1 MVGTRNEEPAYNGLA
16 HLNEH
21 MLFKGTEKR
30 GAASINNLLENV
42 GGELNAYTTKE
53 ETVVH
58 ATVLKEDLRRAVE
71 LLLELLFTSTYP
83 DKELLKEREVVYE
96 EIISYKDSP
105 ADSIY
110 EDFECRLFEGHPLQ
124 YPILGTRK
132 TLSRIESSTLKEYLH
147 KWFIPDNMAISVVA
161 DMEESQV
168 VKIVERALRKYCPGQ
183 HCDIIRES
191 TPQPL
196 VAGTAGF
203 GTAGFGTAG
212 GGTAGG
218 VGTSCG
224 TAGFGAAGGGT
235 APGAGTSCCG
245 MVCGRTAGGGTVGGG
260 TAPGGGTSCGGTV
273 GGCTAGGD
281 TAADGATPLA
291 WTPVPPFRIEINKK
305 HHQAHCIIGTRAY
318 SYTQERE
325 RLALAL
331 LANILGG
338 PAMNAR
344 LNTVLRE
351 KNALVYTVEAC
362 FNPYSDTGLFTIYFG
377 CDKPLVER
385 SLRLVRKELER
396 VIEAPLSSRALANAK
411 KQLLGQ
417 LAIASDNSEAQCL
430 SMGKSMM
437 IFGYIEP
444 METTRSKIESLTSS
458 ELQRVAQEILA
469 WDNLSILIYK

>member
-1 MVGTRNEEPAYNGLA
+1 MKFSFKRVTSPVAVCAVSTMVGTRNEEPAYNGLA

-30 GAASINNLLENV
+30 GAASINNILENV

-196 VAGTAGF
+196 VAGTAG
-203 GTAGFGTAG
+203 
-212 GGTAGG
+212 
-218 VGTSCG
+218 
-224 TAGFGAAGGGT
+224 
-235 APGAGTSCCG
+235 
-245 MVCGRTAGGGTVGGG
+245 GRTAGGGTAAGEA
-260 TAPGGGTSCGGTV
+260 APL
-273 GGCTAGGD
+273 D
-281 TAADGATPLA
+281 

-444 METTRSKIESLTSS
+444 METTRAKIESLTSS

>member
-1 MVGTRNEEPAYNGLA
+1 MAVCAVSTMVGTRNEEPAYNGLA

-196 VAGTAGF
+196 VV
-203 GTAGFGTAG
+203 GTAG
-212 GGTAGG
+212 GRT
-218 VGTSCG
+218 
-224 TAGFGAAGGGT
+224 AAGEA
-235 APGAGTSCCG
+235 APL
-245 MVCGRTAGGGTVGGG
+245 
-260 TAPGGGTSCGGTV
+260 
-273 GGCTAGGD
+273 D
-281 TAADGATPLA
+281 

-444 METTRSKIESLTSS
+444 METTRAKIESLTAA

>member
-1 MVGTRNEEPAYNGLA
+1 MKFSFKRVSSPVAVCAVSTMVGTRNEEPAYNGLA

-191 TPQPL
+191 TLQPL
-196 VAGTAGF
+196 VAGTAG
-203 GTAGFGTAG
+203 
-212 GGTAGG
+212 
-218 VGTSCG
+218 
-224 TAGFGAAGGGT
+224 
-235 APGAGTSCCG
+235 
-245 MVCGRTAGGGTVGGG
+245 GRTAGGGTAAGEA
-260 TAPGGGTSCGGTV
+260 APL
-273 GGCTAGGD
+273 D
-281 TAADGATPLA
+281 

-458 ELQRVAQEILA
+458 ELQRVAQEILT

>member
-1 MVGTRNEEPAYNGLA
+1 MKFSFKRVSSPVAVCAVSTMVGTRNEEPAYNGLA

-196 VAGTAGF
+196 VAGTAG
-203 GTAGFGTAG
+203 

-218 VGTSCG
+218 RT
-224 TAGFGAAGGGT
+224 AAGEA
-235 APGAGTSCCG
+235 APL
-245 MVCGRTAGGGTVGGG
+245 
-260 TAPGGGTSCGGTV
+260 
-273 GGCTAGGD
+273 D
-281 TAADGATPLA
+281 

-444 METTRSKIESLTSS
+444 METTRAKIESLTAA

>member
-191 TPQPL
+191 TLQPL

-203 GTAGFGTAG
+203 G
-212 GGTAGG
+212 
-218 VGTSCG
+218 
-224 TAGFGAAGGGT
+224 AA
-235 APGAGTSCCG
+235 
-245 MVCGRTAGGGTVGGG
+245 
-260 TAPGGGTSCGGTV
+260 
-273 GGCTAGGD
+273 GGCTAEGE
-281 TAADGATPLA
+281 AAPLD

-444 METTRSKIESLTSS
+444 METTRSKIESLTAS

>member
-191 TPQPL
+191 TLQPL

-203 GTAGFGTAG
+203 GTAGGCTAG

-218 VGTSCG
+218 RT
-224 TAGFGAAGGGT
+224 AAGEA
-235 APGAGTSCCG
+235 APL
-245 MVCGRTAGGGTVGGG
+245 
-260 TAPGGGTSCGGTV
+260 
-273 GGCTAGGD
+273 D
-281 TAADGATPLA
+281 

-396 VIEAPLSSRALANAK
+396 VIEAPLSFRALANAK

-444 METTRSKIESLTSS
+444 METTRAKIESLTSS

>member
-1 MVGTRNEEPAYNGLA
+1 MKFSFKRVSSPVAVCAVSTMVGTRNEEPAYNGLA

-191 TPQPL
+191 TLQPL
-196 VAGTAGF
+196 VAGTAG
-203 GTAGFGTAG
+203 
-212 GGTAGG
+212 
-218 VGTSCG
+218 
-224 TAGFGAAGGGT
+224 
-235 APGAGTSCCG
+235 
-245 MVCGRTAGGGTVGGG
+245 GRTAGEA
-260 TAPGGGTSCGGTV
+260 API
-273 GGCTAGGD
+273 D
-281 TAADGATPLA
+281 

-458 ELQRVAQEILA
+458 ELQRVAQEILT

>member
-1 MVGTRNEEPAYNGLA
+1 MKFSFKRVSSPVVVCAVSTMVGTRNEEPAYNGLA

-147 KWFIPDNMAISVVA
+147 KWFVPDNMAISVVA

-191 TPQPL
+191 TLQPL

-203 GTAGFGTAG
+203 GTAGGCTAG

-218 VGTSCG
+218 RT
-224 TAGFGAAGGGT
+224 AAGEA
-235 APGAGTSCCG
+235 APL
-245 MVCGRTAGGGTVGGG
+245 
-260 TAPGGGTSCGGTV
+260 
-273 GGCTAGGD
+273 D
-281 TAADGATPLA
+281 

-444 METTRSKIESLTSS
+444 METTRAKIESLTAA

>member
-1 MVGTRNEEPAYNGLA
+1 MKFSFKRVTSPVAVCAVSTMVGTRNEEPAYNGLA

-30 GAASINNLLENV
+30 GAASINNILENV

-110 EDFECRLFEGHPLQ
+110 EDFECRLFEGHPLK

-161 DMEESQV
+161 DMEEFQV

-191 TPQPL
+191 TLQPL
-196 VAGTAGF
+196 VA
-203 GTAGFGTAG
+203 GTAG

-218 VGTSCG
+218 RT
-224 TAGFGAAGGGT
+224 AAGEA
-235 APGAGTSCCG
+235 APLDWTS
-245 MVCGRTAGGGTVGGG
+245 
-260 TAPGGGTSCGGTV
+260 
-273 GGCTAGGD
+273 
-281 TAADGATPLA
+281 
-291 WTPVPPFRIEINKK
+291 VPPFRIEINKK

-444 METTRSKIESLTSS
+444 METTRAKIESLTAS

>member
-1 MVGTRNEEPAYNGLA
+1 MKFSFKRVSSPVAVCAVSTMVGTRNEEPAYNGLA

-147 KWFIPDNMAISVVA
+147 KWFVPDNMAISVVA

-191 TPQPL
+191 PLQPL

-203 GTAGFGTAG
+203 GTAGGCTAG

-218 VGTSCG
+218 RT
-224 TAGFGAAGGGT
+224 AAGEA
-235 APGAGTSCCG
+235 APL
-245 MVCGRTAGGGTVGGG
+245 
-260 TAPGGGTSCGGTV
+260 
-273 GGCTAGGD
+273 D
-281 TAADGATPLA
+281 

-417 LAIASDNSEAQCL
+417 LSIASDNSEAQCL

>member
-1 MVGTRNEEPAYNGLA
+1 MKFSFKRVTSPVAVCAVSTMVGTRNEEPAYNGLA

-191 TPQPL
+191 TLQPL

-203 GTAGFGTAG
+203 GTAG
-212 GGTAGG
+212 GGTA
-218 VGTSCG
+218 
-224 TAGFGAAGGGT
+224 AGEAA
-235 APGAGTSCCG
+235 
-245 MVCGRTAGGGTVGGG
+245 
-260 TAPGGGTSCGGTV
+260 
-273 GGCTAGGD
+273 
-281 TAADGATPLA
+281 PLD

-458 ELQRVAQEILA
+458 ELQRVAQEILT

>member
-1 MVGTRNEEPAYNGLA
+1 MKFSFKRVTSPVAVCAVSTMVGTRNEEPAYNGLA

-147 KWFIPDNMAISVVA
+147 KWFVPDNMAISVVA

-191 TPQPL
+191 IPQPL
-196 VAGTAGF
+196 VAGTAG
-203 GTAGFGTAG
+203 

-218 VGTSCG
+218 RT
-224 TAGFGAAGGGT
+224 AAGEA
-235 APGAGTSCCG
+235 APL
-245 MVCGRTAGGGTVGGG
+245 
-260 TAPGGGTSCGGTV
+260 
-273 GGCTAGGD
+273 D
-281 TAADGATPLA
+281 

-444 METTRSKIESLTSS
+444 METTRAKIESLTAA

>member
-1 MVGTRNEEPAYNGLA
+1 MKFSFKRVTSPVAVCAVSTMVGTRNEEPAYNGLA

-191 TPQPL
+191 TLQPL
-196 VAGTAGF
+196 VA
-203 GTAGFGTAG
+203 GTAG

-218 VGTSCG
+218 G
-224 TAGFGAAGGGT
+224 TA
-235 APGAGTSCCG
+235 
-245 MVCGRTAGGGTVGGG
+245 
-260 TAPGGGTSCGGTV
+260 
-273 GGCTAGGD
+273 GGCTAAGE
-281 TAADGATPLA
+281 AAPLD

-444 METTRSKIESLTSS
+444 METTRAKIESLTAA
-458 ELQRVAQEILA
+458 ELQRVAQEILT

>member
-1 MVGTRNEEPAYNGLA
+1 MKFSFKRVSSPVAVCAVSTMVGTRNEEPAYNGLA

-83 DKELLKEREVVYE
+83 DKELFKEREVVYE

-147 KWFIPDNMAISVVA
+147 KWFVPDNMAISVVA

-196 VAGTAGF
+196 VAGA
-203 GTAGFGTAG
+203 
-212 GGTAGG
+212 
-218 VGTSCG
+218 
-224 TAGFGAAGGGT
+224 AGFGAA
-235 APGAGTSCCG
+235 
-245 MVCGRTAGGGTVGGG
+245 GGG

-273 GGCTAGGD
+273 GGGTAPGGGTSCCGMVCGRTAGAG
-281 TAADGATPLA
+281 TAADGATPLV

-444 METTRSKIESLTSS
+444 METTRSKIESLTAA

>member
-168 VKIVERALRKYCPGQ
+168 VKIVERALRK
-183 HCDIIRES
+183 
-191 TPQPL
+191 
-196 VAGTAGF
+196 
-203 GTAGFGTAG
+203 
-212 GGTAGG
+212 
-218 VGTSCG
+218 
-224 TAGFGAAGGGT
+224 
-235 APGAGTSCCG
+235 
-245 MVCGRTAGGGTVGGG
+245 
-260 TAPGGGTSCGGTV
+260 
-273 GGCTAGGD
+273 
-281 TAADGATPLA
+281 
-291 WTPVPPFRIEINKK
+291 
-305 HHQAHCIIGTRAY
+305 
-318 SYTQERE
+318 
-325 RLALAL
+325 
-331 LANILGG
+331 
-338 PAMNAR
+338 
-344 LNTVLRE
+344 
-351 KNALVYTVEAC
+351 
-362 FNPYSDTGLFTIYFG
+362 
-377 CDKPLVER
+377 
-385 SLRLVRKELER
+385 
-396 VIEAPLSSRALANAK
+396 
-411 KQLLGQ
+411 
-417 LAIASDNSEAQCL
+417 
-430 SMGKSMM
+430 
-437 IFGYIEP
+437 
-444 METTRSKIESLTSS
+444 
-458 ELQRVAQEILA
+458 
-469 WDNLSILIYK
+469 

>member
-1 MVGTRNEEPAYNGLA
+1 MKFSFKRVSSPVAVCAVSTMVGTRNEEPAYNGLA

-147 KWFIPDNMAISVVA
+147 KWFVPDNMAISVVA

-191 TPQPL
+191 TLQPL
-196 VAGTAGF
+196 VAGTVS
-203 GTAGFGTAG
+203 GTAGGSTSCDGTACGRIAG

-218 VGTSCG
+218 RT
-224 TAGFGAAGGGT
+224 AAGEA
-235 APGAGTSCCG
+235 APL
-245 MVCGRTAGGGTVGGG
+245 
-260 TAPGGGTSCGGTV
+260 
-273 GGCTAGGD
+273 D
-281 TAADGATPLA
+281 

-437 IFGYIEP
+437 VFGYIEP
-444 METTRSKIESLTSS
+444 METTRAKIESLTAE
-458 ELQRVAQEILA
+458 ELQRVSREILS
-469 WDNLSILIYK
+469 WDTLSILIYK

>member
-1 MVGTRNEEPAYNGLA
+1 MKFSFKRVTSPVAVCAVSTMVGTRNEEPAYNGLA

-147 KWFIPDNMAISVVA
+147 KWFVPDNMAISVVA

-196 VAGTAGF
+196 VAGTAG
-203 GTAGFGTAG
+203 

-218 VGTSCG
+218 RT
-224 TAGFGAAGGGT
+224 AAGEA
-235 APGAGTSCCG
+235 APL
-245 MVCGRTAGGGTVGGG
+245 
-260 TAPGGGTSCGGTV
+260 
-273 GGCTAGGD
+273 D
-281 TAADGATPLA
+281 

-444 METTRSKIESLTSS
+444 METTRAKIESLTAA

>member
-1 MVGTRNEEPAYNGLA
+1 MKFSFKRVSSPVAVCAVSTMVGTRNEEPAYNGLA

-147 KWFIPDNMAISVVA
+147 KWFVPDNMAISVVA

-191 TPQPL
+191 TLQPL

-203 GTAGFGTAG
+203 GTAGGCTAG

-218 VGTSCG
+218 RT
-224 TAGFGAAGGGT
+224 AAGEA
-235 APGAGTSCCG
+235 APL
-245 MVCGRTAGGGTVGGG
+245 
-260 TAPGGGTSCGGTV
+260 
-273 GGCTAGGD
+273 D
-281 TAADGATPLA
+281 

-444 METTRSKIESLTSS
+444 METTRAKIESLTAA

>member
-191 TPQPL
+191 TLQPL
-196 VAGTAGF
+196 VA
-203 GTAGFGTAG
+203 
-212 GGTAGG
+212 GTAGG
-218 VGTSCG
+218 VGTSCSG
-224 TAGFGAAGGGT
+224 TA
-235 APGAGTSCCG
+235 
-245 MVCGRTAGGGTVGGG
+245 
-260 TAPGGGTSCGGTV
+260 
-273 GGCTAGGD
+273 GGCTAGFGTLGGG
-281 TAADGATPLA
+281 TAADGATPLV

>member
-1 MVGTRNEEPAYNGLA
+1 MAVCAVSTMVGTRNEEPAYNGLA

-196 VAGTAGF
+196 VV
-203 GTAGFGTAG
+203 GTAG
-212 GGTAGG
+212 GRT
-218 VGTSCG
+218 
-224 TAGFGAAGGGT
+224 AAGEA
-235 APGAGTSCCG
+235 APL
-245 MVCGRTAGGGTVGGG
+245 
-260 TAPGGGTSCGGTV
+260 
-273 GGCTAGGD
+273 D
-281 TAADGATPLA
+281 

>member
-1 MVGTRNEEPAYNGLA
+1 MKFSFKRVTSPVAVCAVSTMVGTRNEEPAYNGLA

-191 TPQPL
+191 SLQPL
-196 VAGTAGF
+196 VAGTAGG
-203 GTAGFGTAG
+203 GTAPGGGTAG

-218 VGTSCG
+218 GTAGGC
-224 TAGFGAAGGGT
+224 TAGFGT
-235 APGAGTSCCG
+235 L
-245 MVCGRTAGGGTVGGG
+245 GGG
-260 TAPGGGTSCGGTV
+260 TAPGG
-273 GGCTAGGD
+273 TAGGR
-281 TAADGATPLA
+281 TAAGEAAPLD

-458 ELQRVAQEILA
+458 ELQRVAQEIRA
-469 WDNLSILIYK
+469 CDNLSILIYK

>member
-1 MVGTRNEEPAYNGLA
+1 MKFSFKRVSSPVAVCAVSTMVGTRNEEPAYNGLA

-58 ATVLKEDLRRAVE
+58 ATVLKEDLRRAVD

-161 DMEESQV
+161 DMEESHV

-203 GTAGFGTAG
+203 GAAG

-218 VGTSCG
+218 C
-224 TAGFGAAGGGT
+224 TAGFGT
-235 APGAGTSCCG
+235 L
-245 MVCGRTAGGGTVGGG
+245 GGG
-260 TAPGGGTSCGGTV
+260 TAPGGGTSCCGMVGGGTAP
-273 GGCTAGGD
+273 GGTAGGR
-281 TAADGATPLA
+281 TAAGEAASLD

-444 METTRSKIESLTSS
+444 METTRAKIESLTSS

>member
-147 KWFIPDNMAISVVA
+147 KWFVPDNMAISVVA

-191 TPQPL
+191 TLQPL
-196 VAGTAGF
+196 VG
-203 GTAGFGTAG
+203 
-212 GGTAGG
+212 
-218 VGTSCG
+218 G

-235 APGAGTSCCG
+235 A
-245 MVCGRTAGGGTVGGG
+245 GGG

-273 GGCTAGGD
+273 GGCTAGGGTAGGCTAGFGTLGGGTAGGD

-444 METTRSKIESLTSS
+444 METTRAKIESLTAA

>member
-1 MVGTRNEEPAYNGLA
+1 MKFSFKRVTSPVAVCAVSTMVGTRNEEPAYNGLA

-21 MLFKGTEKR
+21 MLFKGPEKR

-110 EDFECRLFEGHPLQ
+110 EDFECRLFEGPPLQ

-147 KWFIPDNMAISVVA
+147 KWFVPDNMAISVVA

-191 TPQPL
+191 TLQPL

-212 GGTAGG
+212 GCTVAGE
-218 VGTSCG
+218 
-224 TAGFGAAGGGT
+224 AA
-235 APGAGTSCCG
+235 
-245 MVCGRTAGGGTVGGG
+245 
-260 TAPGGGTSCGGTV
+260 
-273 GGCTAGGD
+273 
-281 TAADGATPLA
+281 PLD

-444 METTRSKIESLTSS
+444 METTRSKIESLTAS
-458 ELQRVAQEILA
+458 ELQRVAQEILT

>member
-1 MVGTRNEEPAYNGLA
+1 MKFSFKRVTSPVAVCAVSTMVGTRNEEPAYNGLA

-191 TPQPL
+191 TLQPL
-196 VAGTAGF
+196 VAGTAG
-203 GTAGFGTAG
+203 
-212 GGTAGG
+212 
-218 VGTSCG
+218 
-224 TAGFGAAGGGT
+224 
-235 APGAGTSCCG
+235 
-245 MVCGRTAGGGTVGGG
+245 GRTAGEA
-260 TAPGGGTSCGGTV
+260 APL
-273 GGCTAGGD
+273 D
-281 TAADGATPLA
+281 

-444 METTRSKIESLTSS
+444 METTRSKIESLTAA

>member
-1 MVGTRNEEPAYNGLA
+1 MKFSFKRVTSPVAVCAVSTMVGTRNEEPAYNGLA

-147 KWFIPDNMAISVVA
+147 KWFVPDNMAISVVA

-191 TPQPL
+191 IPQPL

-203 GTAGFGTAG
+203 GTA
-212 GGTAGG
+212 
-218 VGTSCG
+218 
-224 TAGFGAAGGGT
+224 
-235 APGAGTSCCG
+235 
-245 MVCGRTAGGGTVGGG
+245 
-260 TAPGGGTSCGGTV
+260 
-273 GGCTAGGD
+273 
-281 TAADGATPLA
+281 ADGATPLV

-305 HHQAHCIIGTRAY
+305 HHQAHCIIGTRAF

-444 METTRSKIESLTSS
+444 METTRSKIESLTAA

>member
-191 TPQPL
+191 IPQPL
-196 VAGTAGF
+196 VAGT
-203 GTAGFGTAG
+203 
-212 GGTAGG
+212 
-218 VGTSCG
+218 V
-224 TAGFGAAGGGT
+224 GFGAAGGGT
-235 APGAGTSCCG
+235 AAGES
-245 MVCGRTAGGGTVGGG
+245 
-260 TAPGGGTSCGGTV
+260 APL
-273 GGCTAGGD
+273 D
-281 TAADGATPLA
+281 
-291 WTPVPPFRIEINKK
+291 WIPVPPFRIEINKK

-444 METTRSKIESLTSS
+444 METTRAKIESLTAE
-458 ELQRVAQEILA
+458 ELQRVSREILS
-469 WDNLSILIYK
+469 WDTLSILIYK

>member
-1 MVGTRNEEPAYNGLA
+1 MKFSFKRVSSPVAVCAVSTMVGTRNEEPAYNGLA

-147 KWFIPDNMAISVVA
+147 KWFVPDNMAISVVA

-191 TPQPL
+191 TLQPL
-196 VAGTAGF
+196 VG
-203 GTAGFGTAG
+203 
-212 GGTAGG
+212 
-218 VGTSCG
+218 G

-235 APGAGTSCCG
+235 A
-245 MVCGRTAGGGTVGGG
+245 GGG

-273 GGCTAGGD
+273 GGCTAGGGTAGGCTAGFGTLGGGTAGGD
-281 TAADGATPLA
+281 TAADGATPLV

-444 METTRSKIESLTSS
+444 METTRAKIESLTAA

>member
-161 DMEESQV
+161 DMAESQV

-191 TPQPL
+191 TLQPL

-203 GTAGFGTAG
+203 GTAGG
-212 GGTAGG
+212 
-218 VGTSCG
+218 GTSCG
-224 TAGFGAAGGGT
+224 TAGFGAAGG
-235 APGAGTSCCG
+235 
-245 MVCGRTAGGGTVGGG
+245 
-260 TAPGGGTSCGGTV
+260 
-273 GGCTAGGD
+273 CTAEGE
-281 TAADGATPLA
+281 AAPLD

-444 METTRSKIESLTSS
+444 METTRAKIESLTAA

>member
-147 KWFIPDNMAISVVA
+147 KWFVPDNMAISVVA

-191 TPQPL
+191 TLQPL
-196 VAGTAGF
+196 VAGTVSG
-203 GTAGFGTAG
+203 
-212 GGTAGG
+212 
-218 VGTSCG
+218 
-224 TAGFGAAGGGT
+224 
-235 APGAGTSCCG
+235 
-245 MVCGRTAGGGTVGGG
+245 
-260 TAPGGGTSCGGTV
+260 
-273 GGCTAGGD
+273 TAGGD
-281 TAADGATPLA
+281 TAPGGTAGGRTAAGEAAPLD

-444 METTRSKIESLTSS
+444 METTRAKIESLTAA

>member
-1 MVGTRNEEPAYNGLA
+1 MKFSFKRVSSPVAVCAVSTMVGTRNEEPAYNGLA

-147 KWFIPDNMAISVVA
+147 KWFVPDNMAISVVA

-196 VAGTAGF
+196 VAGTASGTSC

-212 GGTAGG
+212 G
-218 VGTSCG
+218 C

-235 APGAGTSCCG
+235 
-245 MVCGRTAGGGTVGGG
+245 
-260 TAPGGGTSCGGTV
+260 SCGAA
-273 GGCTAGGD
+273 GGCTAEGE
-281 TAADGATPLA
+281 AAPLD

-417 LAIASDNSEAQCL
+417 LSIASDNSEAQCL

-444 METTRSKIESLTSS
+444 METTRAKIESLTAA

>member
-1 MVGTRNEEPAYNGLA
+1 MKFSFKRVTSPVAVCAVSTMVGTRNEEPAYNGLA

-147 KWFIPDNMAISVVA
+147 KWFVPDNMAISVVA

-191 TPQPL
+191 TLQPL

-203 GTAGFGTAG
+203 GTVGVGTAG

-218 VGTSCG
+218 CT
-224 TAGFGAAGGGT
+224 AAGEA
-235 APGAGTSCCG
+235 APL
-245 MVCGRTAGGGTVGGG
+245 
-260 TAPGGGTSCGGTV
+260 
-273 GGCTAGGD
+273 D
-281 TAADGATPLA
+281 

-444 METTRSKIESLTSS
+444 METTRAKIESLTAA

>member
-1 MVGTRNEEPAYNGLA
+1 MKFSFKRVTSPVAVCAVSTMVGTRNEEPAYNGLA

-212 GGTAGG
+212 G

-235 APGAGTSCCG
+235 APGGGTSC
-245 MVCGRTAGGGTVGGG
+245 GTY
-260 TAPGGGTSCGGTV
+260 CGGTV

>member
-1 MVGTRNEEPAYNGLA
+1 MKFSFKRVSSPVAVYAVSTMVGTRNEEPAYNGLA

-196 VAGTAGF
+196 VAGTAG
-203 GTAGFGTAG
+203 
-212 GGTAGG
+212 
-218 VGTSCG
+218 
-224 TAGFGAAGGGT
+224 
-235 APGAGTSCCG
+235 
-245 MVCGRTAGGGTVGGG
+245 GRTAGEA
-260 TAPGGGTSCGGTV
+260 API
-273 GGCTAGGD
+273 D
-281 TAADGATPLA
+281 

-318 SYTQERE
+318 SYAQERE

-362 FNPYSDTGLFTIYFG
+362 FNTYSDTGLFTIYFG

-396 VIEAPLSSRALANAK
+396 VIEAPLSSRAIANAK

-444 METTRSKIESLTSS
+444 METTRSKIESLTAS

>member
-1 MVGTRNEEPAYNGLA
+1 M
-16 HLNEH
+16 
-21 MLFKGTEKR
+21 
-30 GAASINNLLENV
+30 
-42 GGELNAYTTKE
+42 
-53 ETVVH
+53 H

-191 TPQPL
+191 TLQPL

-224 TAGFGAAGGGT
+224 GT
-235 APGAGTSCCG
+235 A
-245 MVCGRTAGGGTVGGG
+245 
-260 TAPGGGTSCGGTV
+260 

-444 METTRSKIESLTSS
+444 METTRSKIESLTAA

>member
-1 MVGTRNEEPAYNGLA
+1 MKFSFKRVSSPVAVCAVSTMVGTRNEEPAYNGLA

-83 DKELLKEREVVYE
+83 DKELFKEREVVYE

-191 TPQPL
+191 TLQPL
-196 VAGTAGF
+196 VA
-203 GTAGFGTAG
+203 GTAG

-218 VGTSCG
+218 RT
-224 TAGFGAAGGGT
+224 AAGEA
-235 APGAGTSCCG
+235 APL
-245 MVCGRTAGGGTVGGG
+245 
-260 TAPGGGTSCGGTV
+260 
-273 GGCTAGGD
+273 D
-281 TAADGATPLA
+281 

-444 METTRSKIESLTSS
+444 METTRSKIESLTAS
-458 ELQRVAQEILA
+458 ELQRVAQEILT

>member
-1 MVGTRNEEPAYNGLA
+1 MKFSFKRVTSPVAVCAVSTMVGTRNEEPAYNGLA

-30 GAASINNLLENV
+30 GAASINNILENV

-110 EDFECRLFEGHPLQ
+110 EDFECRLFEGHPLK

-196 VAGTAGF
+196 VAGTAG
-203 GTAGFGTAG
+203 
-212 GGTAGG
+212 
-218 VGTSCG
+218 
-224 TAGFGAAGGGT
+224 
-235 APGAGTSCCG
+235 
-245 MVCGRTAGGGTVGGG
+245 GRTAGGGTAAGEA
-260 TAPGGGTSCGGTV
+260 APL
-273 GGCTAGGD
+273 D
-281 TAADGATPLA
+281 

-385 SLRLVRKELER
+385 SLRLVRKELEI

-444 METTRSKIESLTSS
+444 METTRAKIESLTSS

>member
-1 MVGTRNEEPAYNGLA
+1 MKFSFKRVTSPVAVCAVSTMVGTRNEEPAYNGLA

-147 KWFIPDNMAISVVA
+147 KWFVPDNMAISVVA

-191 TPQPL
+191 TLQPL
-196 VAGTAGF
+196 VAGTAG
-203 GTAGFGTAG
+203 
-212 GGTAGG
+212 
-218 VGTSCG
+218 
-224 TAGFGAAGGGT
+224 
-235 APGAGTSCCG
+235 
-245 MVCGRTAGGGTVGGG
+245 
-260 TAPGGGTSCGGTV
+260 
-273 GGCTAGGD
+273 GCTAEGE
-281 TAADGATPLA
+281 AAPLD

-417 LAIASDNSEAQCL
+417 LSIASDNSEAQCL

-444 METTRSKIESLTSS
+444 METTRAKIESLTAA

>member
-1 MVGTRNEEPAYNGLA
+1 MKFSFKRVTSPVAVCAVSTMVGTRNEEPAYNGLA

-203 GTAGFGTAG
+203 GAAG

-218 VGTSCG
+218 RT
-224 TAGFGAAGGGT
+224 AAGEA
-235 APGAGTSCCG
+235 APL
-245 MVCGRTAGGGTVGGG
+245 
-260 TAPGGGTSCGGTV
+260 
-273 GGCTAGGD
+273 D
-281 TAADGATPLA
+281 

-444 METTRSKIESLTSS
+444 METTRAKIESLTAS

>member
-1 MVGTRNEEPAYNGLA
+1 MKFSFKRVTSPVAVCAVSTMVGTRNEEPAYNGLA

-30 GAASINNLLENV
+30 GAASINNILENV

-191 TPQPL
+191 TLQPL

-203 GTAGFGTAG
+203 STAG
-212 GGTAGG
+212 GG
-218 VGTSCG
+218 
-224 TAGFGAAGGGT
+224 
-235 APGAGTSCCG
+235 
-245 MVCGRTAGGGTVGGG
+245 
-260 TAPGGGTSCGGTV
+260 
-273 GGCTAGGD
+273 
-281 TAADGATPLA
+281 TAADGATPLV

-444 METTRSKIESLTSS
+444 METTRAKIESLTSS